1 MTTNQ
6 NSKYSNP
13 IIDSVT
19 AVNEIVLGSAA
30 STAMASMYVTLAQ
43 AAGIGAQNSAT
54 TQNHLNVLGTAALG
68 AGTGNLLW
76 EGLNRQVESLTVND
90 RLKYWEQMIAI
101 SKGQPVPAEPKTSD
115 QGSNETSDGK
125 EAAPATKNSPAAGG

>member
-1 MTTNQ
+1 MTTDQ

-54 TQNHLNVLGTAALG
+54 TQNHLNVLGTAAL
-68 AGTGNLLW
+68 AR
-76 EGLNRQVESLTVND
+76 EP
-90 RLKYWEQMIAI
+90 AI
-101 SKGQPVPAEPKTSD
+101 CFGRA
-115 QGSNETSDGK
+115 
-125 EAAPATKNSPAAGG
+125 